1 MEIGDHASD
10 DLVIIAGSDNDV
22 RGSGEFTAAHQAW
35 EGCRRQQWEQ
45 ARMVGWCAAAPHM
58 SRRMSPAEF
67 LPLPWDGE
75 RDGAA
80 DARDVEPAEESAADF
95 DSRMDAAIRRW
106 GLR

>member
-1 MEIGDHASD
+1 MGEAIIVGGAPT
-10 DLVIIAGSDNDV
+10 VITDG
-22 RGSGEFTAAHQAW
+22 W
-35 EGCRRQQWEQ
+35 W
-45 ARMVGWCAAAPHM
+45 GWCGAAPHM

-80 DARDVEPAEESAADF
+80 DARDVEPAEEAAADF

>member
-1 MEIGDHASD
+1 MGMAVSD
-10 DLVIIAGSDNDV
+10 FMTLSPD
-22 RGSGEFTAAHQAW
+22 EFTAAHQAW

-75 RDGAA
+75 RDGTA
-80 DARDVEPAEESAADF
+80 DARDAEPAEEPAADF